1 MRIAYLD
8 PFSGASGDMVLGALI
23 DAGVPLDTI
32 LAALAHLPLD
42 GYRVVA
48 EEVSQHGIHGTRVSV
63 LLDAEQPSRDWAAIR
78 ALIAGSTLDP
88 VIARSALA
96 VFARLAE
103 AEAAVHAVPVDSV
116 HFHEVGGV
124 DAIVDICGAC
134 AGFAALGVETIYS
147 GPPAVGSG
155 FVRAA
160 HGLLPV
166 PAPATAEL
174 LARASAP
181 FTTRLPPH
189 DTPPGELLTP
199 TGAAILTTLARP
211 GQPSIAPVRVGY
223 GFGQREL
230 PWPNALRLYVGEA
243 AAASSSEDDGE
254 VVLEANIDDLDPRA
268 YELLSERLFAAGAL
282 DVWLT
287 PIQMK
292 KGRPAITLAALA
304 PAALRPALADLIVR
318 NTTTLGVRATTVDR
332 TKAARLFRVVVT
344 RWGDVRVKLRA
355 WQGRVIDAAPE
366 YDDCL
371 AIARAHDLPLRD
383 VTAEAQR
390 LGESYSGRRLADLA
404 DDPLATASIDRARA
418 TRAPNRT
425 SSA

>member
-134 AGFAALGVETIYS
+134 AGFAALGVEAIYA

-166 PAPATAEL
+166 PGPATAEL
-174 LARASAP
+174 LALAGAT
-181 FTTRLPPH
+181 FTTHLPPH
-189 DTPPGELLTP
+189 EQPPGELLTP
-199 TGAAILTTLARP
+199 TGAALLTTLARP
-211 GQPSIAPVRVGY
+211 GRPSIAPDRVGY

-230 PWPNALRLYVGEA
+230 PWPNALRLYVGEGVA
-243 AAASSSEDDGE
+243 LPTMDAEGGE

-304 PAALRPALADLIVR
+304 PATLRPILEDLIVR
-318 NTTTLGVRATTVDR
+318 NTTTLGVRATVVDR
-332 TKAARLFRVVVT
+332 TKAARLHRVVVT
-344 RWGDVRVKLRA
+344 RWGDVKVKLRG
-355 WQGRVIDAAPE
+355 WQGRIIDVSPE
-366 YDDCL
+366 HDDCL
-371 AIARAHDLPLRD
+371 ALARAHDLPLRD

-390 LGESYSGRRLADLA
+390 LGDSYAGRRLADLG
-404 DDPLATASIDRARA
+404 DDALATASIDQARPPKRRNA
-418 TRAPNRT
+418 
-425 SSA
+425 